1 MKFFEL
7 LIELIRV
14 ISFDI
19 LAGFLIWTLYRYI
32 DYKYFSELEIV
43 TLRKENIYLK
53 RQNRDLNGTSTFFDE
68 EDKLWFRVYQVYLVL
83 ARTYMQHI

>member
-14 ISFDI
+14 ISLDV
-19 LAGFLIWTLYRYI
+19 LAGFLIWTLYKYI

-43 TLRKENIYLK
+43 TLKKENIYLK
-53 RQNRDLNGTSTFFDE
+53 RQNRELNGTSTFYNQ
-68 EDKLWFRVYQVYLVL
+68 EDK
-83 ARTYMQHI
+83 I